1 MFETLAWELE
11 AAVNVGLGSLFGG
24 GSDNKQIEKKPGGF
38 FSDTIHELY
47 EDFESQK
54 WIHPIMAIG
63 ESEYDAGVYSN
74 IIYKAL
80 KAELIIDKNLAKSIA
95 EKIGADAKQVE
106 IACDIY
112 RQLMFFYSKGITDSK
127 SLKRITSI
135 SKVLVVDNG
144 ESIKDPNEVAE
155 EYGFSLDE
163 VNAVVSMLNEFA
175 SKYQSSKP
183 FTMADDSV
191 HGQQQPKQQ
200 SSSRKNNNKNNP
212 TTGTNQ

>member
-24 GSDNKQIEKKPGGF
+24 ESKSKKTPTQ
-38 FSDTIHELY
+38 SAKRLREAIH

-63 ESEYDAGVYSN
+63 ESEYDAGVYSS

-95 EKIGADAKQVE
+95 EKIDADVKQVE

-112 RQLMFFYSKGITDSK
+112 RQLMFFYSKGITDSE
-127 SLKRITSI
+127 SLRKITAI
-135 SKVLVVDNG
+135 SRALVTNNG
-144 ESIKDPNEVAE
+144 ESIKDPNEVAA
-155 EYGFSLDE
+155 EYGFSLDD

-191 HGQQQPKQQ
+191 PNQQQSKQQ
-200 SSSRKNNNKNNP
+200 SSSRKNNNKNNS
-212 TTGTNQ
+212 TTGANQ